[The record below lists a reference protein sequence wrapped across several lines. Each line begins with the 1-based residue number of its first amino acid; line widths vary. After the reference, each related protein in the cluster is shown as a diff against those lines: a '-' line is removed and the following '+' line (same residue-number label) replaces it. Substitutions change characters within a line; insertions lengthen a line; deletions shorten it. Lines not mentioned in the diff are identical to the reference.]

1 MGLAG
6 RDPIFFSQLET
17 ERTVHAP
24 QEKVIQD
31 LCLHCHGVMGQ
42 RQFCMDQLGKDSQRC
57 SNTGLLDFTTTPPTD
72 RQLFARDMLYAI
84 PYKAVTREQQRDAHY
99 AALARD
105 GVSCAVC
112 HHVQIDPKQP
122 FG

>member
-1 MGLAG
+1 MQTKPGGLLVNLASYGEWRASPMGLAG
-6 RDPIFFSQLET
+6 RAPIFFSQFET

-57 SNTGLLDFTTTPPTD
+57 SNTE
-72 RQLFARDMLYAI
+72 RLYAMAG
-84 PYKAVTREQQRDAHY
+84 YLQLDGTQAAHWKL
-99 AALARD
+99 ALVSS
-105 GVSCAVC
+105 GVVSLT
-112 HHVQIDPKQP
+112 K
-122 FG
+122 